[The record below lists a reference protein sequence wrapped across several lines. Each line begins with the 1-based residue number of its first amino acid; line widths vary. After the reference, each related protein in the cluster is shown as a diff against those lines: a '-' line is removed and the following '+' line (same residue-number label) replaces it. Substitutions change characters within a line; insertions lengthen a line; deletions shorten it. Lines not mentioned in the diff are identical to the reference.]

1 MQHAV
6 AFGRIVSGQLP
17 VFAIPAAARL
27 TSLRFA
33 RSVVAV
39 TRAGAVTTQGD
50 IAMRSDTA
58 RANLGVNGAGITVG
72 VLSDSFNCL
81 GGAASDVTTGDLSAV
96 NVIQEISSCSGPSGG
111 DDEGRAMLQIVHDV
125 APGANLAFASAL
137 NGMASYATNIQ
148 SLAAAGAKVLVD
160 DVLYL
165 AEPMFQ
171 DGIVAQAV
179 NQVVGGGAAFFS
191 AAGNQGRF
199 SYQSAFRPGTVF
211 GQGAIGSAPGA
222 PFFFGGTAH
231 NFNTGAGTDVFQR
244 ITLPN
249 GGGFLLSFQW
259 DSPMFSVSG
268 GGGSPND
275 LDIYVLNAA
284 ATQVLAGSTIGNI
297 IATGGT
303 GDPLEVF
310 SFVNNTGA
318 AADFNILITNFA
330 GPNPGLMKYVLFN
343 FNGTIQEFATHSSTI
358 YGHPNAATAEAVGA
372 AAYFNTP
379 AFGVSPPVLDSYSS
393 AGGTPILFDSAGN
406 RLANAEIGSKPE
418 IVAPD
423 GGETTF
429 FGTDTNG
436 NGFPNFFGTSAAAP
450 HAAGVAALLLQAK
463 PGSTPLQIYAALEN
477 TAIDM
482 GASGFDYDS
491 GFGLVQADTALA
503 VSPLGSSI
511 SINDVTVTEGNT
523 GTTNAVFTVSLSS
536 PSSHVITANFSTADS
551 TAAAGSDYV
560 TNSGTLIF
568 NPGETTKN
576 ITVVING
583 DTLAEADETFF
594 VNLSNPM
601 NVMMGDGQGLGTII
615 NDDALPSI
623 SINDVAHGEGDTG
636 TTDAVFTVT
645 LSFATGQTVSVNFST
660 ADGTATAGS
669 DYVAQSGVLTFN
681 PGETTKNITVVING
695 DRLTEGNEI
704 FFVNLSNPMNAT
716 IADGQGQITIIDDD
730 FALPAISINDATVT
744 EGNTGTTNAVFT
756 VSLSSSSSQTVTAS
770 YSTTDGNAVAG
781 SDYVAAAGVLTFNPG
796 ESSKTITVL
805 VNGDTIVE
813 GNETFFLNLTSA
825 ANASIAD
832 GQGIGTIL
840 DDDSAPAVRLGNIST
855 RSRVLTGDNVMIG
868 GFIIDGLTP
877 LRVLLRSRGPSM
889 GGAPFFVPGTLSDP
903 LLRLFSGQ
911 NVIGQNDN
919 WQDSPSCSGFLCEG
933 AAQIA
938 STGLDPC
945 QPNPGQPG
953 PPPNCNLESAILVT
967 LPPGAYTAI
976 VTGSNGGTG
985 VGLVEVFEV
994 DDSSEPELTNIS
1006 TRGFV
1011 QSGDNVMIGGIIIEG
1026 STESTVLIRA
1036 RAPSM
1041 AGAPFFVSGTL
1052 ANPLLQLYSGQ
1063 TLIAQNND
1071 WQDAPSC
1078 AGLVCGGA
1086 AQIAATGLDPCLPNP
1101 GQSTPP
1107 PGCAQESA
1115 MLITLPPGAYTA
1127 IVSGADG
1134 GTGVGL
1140 VEVFEVK

>member
-1 MQHAV
+1 
-6 AFGRIVSGQLP
+6 
-17 VFAIPAAARL
+17 
-27 TSLRFA
+27 
-33 RSVVAV
+33 
-39 TRAGAVTTQGD
+39 
-50 IAMRSDTA
+50 
-58 RANLGVNGAGITVG
+58 
-72 VLSDSFNCL
+72 
-81 GGAASDVTTGDLSAV
+81 
-96 NVIQEISSCSGPSGG
+96 
-111 DDEGRAMLQIVHDV
+111 
-125 APGANLAFASAL
+125 
-137 NGMASYATNIQ
+137 
-148 SLAAAGAKVLVD
+148 
-160 DVLYL
+160 
-165 AEPMFQ
+165 
-171 DGIVAQAV
+171 
-179 NQVVGGGAAFFS
+179 
-191 AAGNQGRF
+191 
-199 SYQSAFRPGTVF
+199 
-211 GQGAIGSAPGA
+211 
-222 PFFFGGTAH
+222 
-231 NFNTGAGTDVFQR
+231 
-244 ITLPN
+244 
-249 GGGFLLSFQW
+249 
-259 DSPMFSVSG
+259 
-268 GGGSPND
+268 
-275 LDIYVLNAA
+275 
-284 ATQVLAGSTIGNI
+284 
-297 IATGGT
+297 
-303 GDPLEVF
+303 
-310 SFVNNTGA
+310 
-318 AADFNILITNFA
+318 
-330 GPNPGLMKYVLFN
+330 
-343 FNGTIQEFATHSSTI
+343 
-358 YGHPNAATAEAVGA
+358 
-372 AAYFNTP
+372 
-379 AFGVSPPVLDSYSS
+379 
-393 AGGTPILFDSAGN
+393 
-406 RLANAEIGSKPE
+406 
-418 IVAPD
+418 
-423 GGETTF
+423 
-429 FGTDTNG
+429 TDTNG

-482 GASGFDYDS
+482 GAPGFDYDS

-503 VSPLGSSI
+503 ASPLGSSI
-511 SINDVTVTEGNT
+511 SINDVTLTEGHT

-536 PSSHVITANFSTADS
+536 PSSHIITADFSTADS
-551 TAAAGSDYV
+551 TAAAGTDYV

-601 NVMMGDGQGLGTII
+601 NATIADGQALGTII

-669 DYVAQSGVLTFN
+669 DYVAQSGALTFN

-756 VSLSSSSSQTVTAS
+756 VSLSPSSSQPVTAS

-813 GNETFFLNLTSA
+813 GDETFFLNLTSA

-953 PPPNCNLESAILVT
+953 PPSNCNLESAILVT

-1107 PGCAQESA
+1107 PGCALESA
-1115 MLITLPPGAYTA
+1115 MLVTLPPGAYTA